1 MVCRNITLRG
11 NNAALRRVATRDS
24 QLPGSARLNGRP
36 PCPPISVPL
45 YSSLSSS
52 KRTYGLSRVYFNTWT
67 SLQHTWR
74 SGKLLR
80 VQRDSQRS
88 DAHQLLPS
96 GSAQDG
102 AASSFVS
109 L

>member
-67 SLQHTWR
+67 SLQHTHGAVESYLECR
-74 SGKLLR
+74 GTAREVTRTSHCPA
-80 VQRDSQRS
+80 VQLKMARP
-88 DAHQLLPS
+88 HPL
-96 GSAQDG
+96 
-102 AASSFVS
+102 
-109 L
+109 